1 MIYVIYEELKIPRIN
16 VLLLDKK
23 CFIINSKIFGLF
35 FYFKYFAINILTF
48 LPFLLLTI
56 LFSFMDRLI
65 PNEKLSDGFFKEF

>member
-23 CFIINSKIFGLF
+23 CFIINNEIFGLF

-65 PNEKLSDGFFKEF
+65 PNEK